1 VSVLWYFWRLRGHIE
16 EGRRWTDRVLA
27 LPSTTGRT
35 SLRARGLSALGG
47 LAYWQNDFGT
57 AIPAYEEALQIHRD
71 LGERE
76 ATVRALFDLGTT
88 RGVTGDGAAAWALLE
103 ESLVTAREVGDRRG
117 EAWAL
122 WGLGSAAYFGGDAQL
137 SRTHLEESLR
147 LFEELGDVWGLGNV
161 VAGLA
166 GLALQA
172 GEFDQARAHVLRTMD
187 LWEGEPSPLN
197 AAMQVNILAIVAN
210 ALGKHER
217 AARLAGAAAAFRE
230 RAGGRAPEAFTS
242 AFPEPGAA
250 AAEALDEETFQKAWH
265 EGQAMALEEAL
276 AYAREEE

>member
-1 VSVLWYFWRLRGHIE
+1 MIRPTIKPGAVQPGGAAGSPACLPHGVGRADGARLSVLAA
-16 EGRRWTDRVLA
+16 T
-27 LPSTTGRT
+27 
-35 SLRARGLSALGG
+35 LGV
-47 LAYWQNDFGT
+47 ADAASETNPND
-57 AIPAYEEALQIHRD
+57 EIHRD

-88 RGVTGDGAAAWALLE
+88 RGVTGDGAAVWALLE

-137 SRTHLEESLR
+137 SRSHLEESLR

-172 GEFDQARAHVLRTMD
+172 GEFDQARAHVLRTLD

-230 RAGGRAPEAFTS
+230 RAGGRAPEGFTS